1 MMNLLLKMVGLFVT
15 RHVSVIHGL
24 VWATKQTD
32 RRPTFLV
39 EAPQSKAITRGKQL
53 EYKGHFTHETERPW
67 PLHFKHYRRWKRRS
81 RDQRSMWMQNGCTV
95 YMDSYVALNGSCM
108 VTWTNTFITHFL
120 EVGLSQNCKIMAL
133 QMLTIVDL
141 LCFIKCEDPHD

>member
-53 EYKGHFTHETERPW
+53 EYKGHFTHETERP
-67 PLHFKHYRRWKRRS
+67 
-81 RDQRSMWMQNGCTV
+81 
-95 YMDSYVALNGSCM
+95 
-108 VTWTNTFITHFL
+108 
-120 EVGLSQNCKIMAL
+120 
-133 QMLTIVDL
+133 
-141 LCFIKCEDPHD
+141 